1 MAQELLSH
9 LPRNNL
15 PGGGNI
21 GAGQSRGFPGRP
33 KADVSRFPAKTESRL
48 CDSRSK
54 SAYSP
59 MARRC
64 LQLCPR
70 FSKDA
75 SGVRDLTRMIRSL
88 NFQHAPEQLRSR
100 HWLWK
105 LQRNARDVSA
115 GIAFDT
121 DSGKT
126 DLLLKSLTY
135 LCIRQESIS
144 LR

>member
-1 MAQELLSH
+1 
-9 LPRNNL
+9 
-15 PGGGNI
+15 
-21 GAGQSRGFPGRP
+21 
-33 KADVSRFPAKTESRL
+33 
-48 CDSRSK
+48 
-54 SAYSP
+54 
-59 MARRC
+59 
-64 LQLCPR
+64 
-70 FSKDA
+70 
-75 SGVRDLTRMIRSL
+75 MIRSL